1 MSGVFLAAGV
11 AFLIGVLTGP
21 VLLPI
26 LKRLKAGQSVRD
38 YMPKEQ
44 LKKTGTPI
52 MGGLLIWFA
61 LFLTLLI
68 FRAFDQLVLTALVT
82 TFGYALTG
90 FLDDYMK
97 VVLKR
102 PLGLKAR
109 YKLLAQVA
117 FAALIYFLVV
127 SGRISTVIAFPYLN
141 WKLDLGWLYIPFMVL
156 ELIGMSNAA
165 NLTDGMDGLCGGVTL
180 IIAVFYTLVALV
192 TEQYNL
198 AIFAAA
204 LSGGIAAFLVF
215 NLHPAKMFMGDTG
228 SLGLGA
234 AVAALAILTKTEL
247 LLVIAGGIYVLEAL
261 SVTMQ
266 VTYFQLTGGKRI
278 FRMSP
283 IHYHF
288 QLGGWSEWK
297 VVTVFWLTG
306 LVLAALAVIGLGG
319 LGSVL

>member
-1 MSGVFLAAGV
+1 MPRVFWVAGV
-11 AFLIGVLTGP
+11 AFLIGVVVGP

-26 LKRLKAGQSVRD
+26 LKRLKAGQRVRE

-44 LKKTGTPI
+44 LKKAGTPI
-52 MGGLLIWFA
+52 MGGLAIWIA
-61 LFLTLLI
+61 LLLTMI
-68 FRAFDQLVLTALVT
+68 VFRALDQYALIALVI
-82 TFGYALTG
+82 TFGNAFIG

-102 PLGLKAR
+102 PLGLMAR
-109 YKLLAQVA
+109 YKLLGQVA

-127 SGRISTVIAFPYLN
+127 SERLSTTIVIPYLN
-141 WKLDLGWLYIPFMVL
+141 WKWDLGWLYVPFVVL

-180 IIAVFYTLVALV
+180 IISIFYTLVALV

-247 LLVIAGGIYVLEAL
+247 LLVIVGGIYVIEVLADII
-261 SVTMQ
+261 Q
-266 VTYFQLTGGKRI
+266 VTYYQMTGGKRV
-278 FRMSP
+278 FRMAP

-288 QLGGWSEWK
+288 QLGGWSERK
-297 VVTVFWLTG
+297 VVTTFWLTG
-306 LVLAALAVIGLGG
+306 IVLAGLALIGLRGMAI
-319 LGSVL
+319 

>member
-1 MSGVFLAAGV
+1 MPGVFWAAGV
-11 AFLIGVLTGP
+11 AFLIGVVVGP

-26 LKRLKAGQSVRD
+26 LRRLKAGQSVRE

-44 LKKTGTPI
+44 LKKAGTPI
-52 MGGLLIWFA
+52 MGGLLIWIA
-61 LFLTLLI
+61 LLLTLLI
-68 FRAFDQLVLTALVT
+68 FRAFDQFVVTALVT
-82 TFGYALTG
+82 TFGYAFTG

-102 PLGLKAR
+102 PLGLMAR
-109 YKLLAQVA
+109 YKLLGQVA

-127 SGRISTVIAFPYLN
+127 SGRLSTVIVIPYLN
-141 WKLDLGWLYIPFMVL
+141 WTWDLGWLYLPFVVL

-180 IIAVFYTLVALV
+180 IITLFYTLVALV
-192 TEQYNL
+192 TEHYGL
-198 AIFAAA
+198 AVFAAA

-247 LLVIAGGIYVLEAL
+247 ILVVAAGIYVVQAL
-261 SVTMQ
+261 CVTMQ
-266 VTYFQLTGGKRI
+266 VAYFQLTGGKRI
-278 FRMSP
+278 FRMTP

-297 VVTVFWLTG
+297 VVTVFWVMG
-306 LVLAALAVIGLGG
+306 LVFAALALIGLGG
-319 LGSVL
+319 MGAI

>member
-1 MSGVFLAAGV
+1 MREVYWAAGV
-11 AFLIGVLTGP
+11 AFLIGVIVGP

-26 LKRLKAGQSVRD
+26 LRRLKAGQSVRE
-38 YMPKEQ
+38 YMHKEQ

-52 MGGLLIWFA
+52 MGGLLIWVA
-61 LFLTLLI
+61 LLSTVVALGALDQYTLI
-68 FRAFDQLVLTALVT
+68 ALVIT
-82 TFGYALTG
+82 LGNALIG

-109 YKLLAQVA
+109 YKLLGQVA
-117 FAALIYFLVV
+117 FAAIIYFLVAI
-127 SGRISTVIAFPYLN
+127 GRLSTSIVVPYFN
-141 WKLDLGWLYIPFMVL
+141 WKWPLGPFYVPFVVL

-180 IIAVFYTLVALV
+180 IISLFYTLVALV

-234 AVAALAILTKTEL
+234 AVAALAVFTKTEL
-247 LLVIAGGIYVLEAL
+247 LLVIVGGIYVIEVL
-261 SVTMQ
+261 SDIIQ
-266 VTYFQLTGGKRI
+266 VTYYQMTGGKRV
-278 FRMSP
+278 FRMAP

-297 VVTVFWLTG
+297 VVGSFWFTG
-306 LVLAALAVIGLGG
+306 LILAALALIGLKGMA
-319 LGSVL
+319 L